1 VKDEADL
8 NVQAQQSKARI
19 AAVSA
24 HPIAELLE
32 CPQETST
39 LLNGAAVC
47 VRVQSGEIVFRQGD
61 LCQGLYVV
69 VAGDFLRKAERL
81 NMRVNLGA
89 VRSGELVELAAA
101 LSGGKHTYT
110 LTAVSEGML
119 LMLPT
124 EALHGAFEHHP
135 PLRMQLLQELAREV
149 SRAYFTCSTTRAV
162 PARRRRN
169 EHEGLVTPRETNL

>member
-32 CPQETST
+32 CPPETST

-47 VRVQSGEIVFRQGD
+47 VRVQSGEMVFRQGD
-61 LCQGLYVV
+61 LCRGLYVV

-81 NMRVNLGA
+81 NMRVNLGS

-101 LSGGKHTYT
+101 LSGGMHTYT
-110 LTAVSEGML
+110 LTAVSEGTL
-119 LMLPT
+119 LKLSI
-124 EALHGAFEHHP
+124 EALHIAFEHHP
-135 PLRMQLLQELAREV
+135 PLRMRLLQELAREV
-149 SRAYFTCSTTRAV
+149 SRAYITCCTTRSV
-162 PARRRRN
+162 SARRRRN
-169 EHEGLVTPRETNL
+169 GYEGLMTPKET